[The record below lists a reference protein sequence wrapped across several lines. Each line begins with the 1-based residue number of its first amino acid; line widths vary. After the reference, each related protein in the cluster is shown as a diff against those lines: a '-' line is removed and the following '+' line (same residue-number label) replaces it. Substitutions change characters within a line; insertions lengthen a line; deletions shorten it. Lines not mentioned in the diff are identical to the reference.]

1 MNEWILSIDSHLIES
16 YWQYP
21 FSVRPVHRSSY
32 CTVRAVYNLAC
43 CTLLCVFAAVGRA
56 TRMRRHVYGDRWLS
70 MCRGERQQS
79 MWWSRVTSL
88 SRDLVFISINHFRWH
103 DVIVSSLD
111 GGYSY
116 DSTSTWVR
124 FDGHSTAMWLS
135 FDDEPQS
142 NGSRTASR
150 RSRIVVVTVISVTL
164 YAVLGRQQWLD
175 RNETKSKKCKSW
187 KWWAL
192 ICESSALSRTPVEL
206 QDHQGGANALRGMW
220 ALFVTQLSPVAPS
233 ATP

>member
-1 MNEWILSIDSHLIES
+1 VCVCSSRTCYQNAETCVRR
-16 YWQYP
+16 
-21 FSVRPVHRSSY
+21 SV
-32 CTVRAVYNLAC
+32 AVD
-43 CTLLCVFAAVGRA
+43 VSRRKA
-56 TRMRRHVYGDRWLS
+56 TEYVM
-70 MCRGERQQS
+70 
-79 MWWSRVTSL
+79 SRVTSL

-116 DSTSTWVR
+116 DSTSTSVR

-164 YAVLGRQQWLD
+164 YSVLGRQQWLD
-175 RNETKSKKCKSW
+175 RNETKSKKMQKLEAMSAHLRILGAQSDTSW
-187 KWWAL
+187 AARPPRR
-192 ICESSALSRTPVEL
+192 C
-206 QDHQGGANALRGMW
+206 
-220 ALFVTQLSPVAPS
+220 
-233 ATP
+233 